1 MDAQVL
7 ESMTLFARMY
17 NVQDHPVS
25 GMWLLYGTISLLCII
40 VYRLGFARKLN
51 VLQNIIIYFILVL
64 GCSILTFFA
73 VFLPVGEGL
82 VLAIVVLSVYK
93 IRLHRFKKQETI
105 QRRL

>member
-1 MDAQVL
+1 ML
-7 ESMTLFARMY
+7 ESMTLFAKIY
-17 NVQDHPVS
+17 DVQDHPVS
-25 GMWLLYGTISLLCII
+25 GMWLLYVTISLLCIF

-51 VLQNIIIYFILVL
+51 VLQNIVIYFILVL

-82 VLAIVVLSVYK
+82 LVAIVVLSAYK
-93 IRLHRFKKQETI
+93 IRLHQFKKQKTI